1 MNRRKKVFLTA
12 FILSLMMMLLPLN
25 VMAAKGKAIPNNNT
39 GIPDKVLYQS
49 ILRKLGKNKTET
61 FTKEEANKITRLKSN
76 NYNDKDKIKS
86 LKGIGYLKNLKYL
99 DVAVNQLTSLS
110 GIEKLSKLETL
121 IVTQNNLTSLSGVKN
136 LKNLTKLDVSENKIR
151 NINEIKYLHKL
162 KYISITGNSISNIK
176 SVENLTEIKSLYAS
190 YNKIKTLPN
199 LKNKTKLDSIAF
211 GHNRIS
217 EKEFNKKIP
226 TKWKE
231 NKDWYKSQIQRQ
243 NLVYTIKPVQPSSFN
258 KINKNTKTIVGKAQ
272 KGARI
277 ILRNP
282 TGRKIHSV
290 KSVKADSRGRFT
302 FKNLDLTK
310 WAGKTLSFE
319 SYIIDPF
326 YSEPNTLK
334 IEYFTVGN

>member
-12 FILSLMMMLLPLN
+12 FLLSLIMVLLPLN
-25 VMAAKGKAIPNNNT
+25 TMAAKSNIIPNNNS
-39 GIPDKVLYQS
+39 GIPDKVLYQT
-49 ILRKLGKNKTET
+49 ILRKLGKNRTET
-61 FTKEEANKITRLKSN
+61 FTREDAKEITRLKSN
-76 NYNDKDKIKS
+76 NHYDKAKIKS

-110 GIEKLSKLETL
+110 GIEKLPKLKTL
-121 IVTQNNLTSLSGVKN
+121 IASQNNLISLSGIEN
-136 LKNLTKLDVSENKIR
+136 LKQLTKLDVFDNR
-151 NINEIKYLHKL
+151 IKSISQIKGLHQLIYLD
-162 KYISITGNSISNIK
+162 IGSNSVSNIK
-176 SVENLTEIKSLYAS
+176 SLENLTEIKSIYAS
-190 YNKIKTLPN
+190 YNKIKILPN

-211 GHNRIS
+211 GHNKIS

-243 NLVYTIKPVQPSSFN
+243 NLVYTIKPIQPSSFN

-319 SYIIDPF
+319 SYVIDPL
-326 YSEPNTLK
+326 YNEPNTLK
-334 IEYFTVGN
+334 IVHFTVRN